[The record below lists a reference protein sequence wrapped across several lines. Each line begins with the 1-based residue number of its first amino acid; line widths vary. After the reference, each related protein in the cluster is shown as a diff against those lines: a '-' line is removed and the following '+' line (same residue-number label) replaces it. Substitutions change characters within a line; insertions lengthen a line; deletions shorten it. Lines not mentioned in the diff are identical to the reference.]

1 MHIKPKGANANFHS
15 VTARLQTSSI
25 RGCAMKHALAITAMA
40 FGATAARATA
50 SSSPPPGAHGAP
62 QVAPTGS
69 GAEATAAPDPFL
81 QSLSRDP
88 NDPIVKA
95 YAKQQKIRHEYERE
109 LKVIRSKYF
118 GTMRNTEIRQLGIS
132 KVRAYTDSALFPT
145 MLEVFAREQNDVRGA
160 ILDHFADQNTDDA
173 DTTLA
178 WTAVFDKDDWMREQA
193 RARLTARMQE
203 VGSVSNRVKSVLANA
218 LRSSDNRVAGSAA
231 EITSIL
237 GLIEAIPA
245 LISAQVTSTPSG
257 GTGNDDTSLAYILV
271 ATQQAFVADLT
282 PVVGDSAVAFD
293 PDLGIVT
300 DGVYLRVID
309 AVVTTYRTVVHAALV
324 DLSTRAW
331 GGQSTASM
339 KYDQNAWRTWY
350 EKEFVPYQREQQAKA
365 QGERGK

>member
-1 MHIKPKGANANFHS
+1 MNNQATGASVKVQSIAARFGDGLALTA
-15 VTARLQTSSI
+15 VTAI
-25 RGCAMKHALAITAMA
+25 MAL
-40 FGATAARATA
+40 FVSDAALGST
-50 SSSPPPGAHGAP
+50 PPGAHGAP
-62 QVAPTGS
+62 QVAPTG
-69 GAEATAAPDPFL
+69 GAEGDAAAASDPFL

-95 YAKQQKIRHEYERE
+95 YAKQQKIRHEKERE

-160 ILDHFADQNTDDA
+160 ILDHFADQKTDDA

-193 RARLTARMQE
+193 RTRLAARMQE

-218 LRSSDNRVAGSAA
+218 LRSSDNHVAGSAA
-231 EITSIL
+231 EITNLL

-245 LISAQVTSTPSG
+245 LINAQVVNAPSG

-309 AVVTTYRTVVHAALV
+309 AVVTTYRTVVHTALV

-350 EKEFVPYQREQQAKA
+350 EKEFVPYQREQQVKA
-365 QGERGK
+365 QAESGK

>member
-1 MHIKPKGANANFHS
+1 MTRAAVWWVVMACSAMGAAS
-15 VTARLQTSSI
+15 A
-25 RGCAMKHALAITAMA
+25 AA
-40 FGATAARATA
+40 ATPP
-50 SSSPPPGAHGAP
+50 PPPGAHGAP
-62 QVAPTGS
+62 QVAPNGS
-69 GAEATAAPDPFL
+69 GEDTAPSDPFL

-95 YAKQQKIRHEYERE
+95 YAKQQKIRHEKERE

-132 KVRAYTDSALFPT
+132 KMREYTDSALFPT

-160 ILDHFADQNTDDA
+160 VLDHFADQKTDDA

-231 EITSIL
+231 EITNIL

-245 LISAQVTSTPSG
+245 LISAQVLSSPSG
-257 GTGNDDTSLAYILV
+257 GTGVSDDSSLAYILV

-282 PVVGDSAVAFD
+282 PVVGDNAVAFD

-300 DGVYLRVID
+300 DGVYLRIMD
-309 AVVTTYRTVVHAALV
+309 AVVITYRTVVHTALV

-331 GGQSTASM
+331 GGQSTAAM

-350 EKEFVPYQREQQAKA
+350 EKEFLPYQREQQAKA
-365 QGERGK
+365 KADSGK